1 MYKIIDINEKQLPKF
16 KGNIISVINS
26 ERKDVVVGTDYL
38 GLQIFGKIWNLTCL
52 VEVKDE

>member
-1 MYKIIDINEKQLPKF
+1 MYKIVELNEKELPKF
-16 KGNIISVINS
+16 EGKIISVINS

-52 VEVKDE
+52 VEVE

>member
-1 MYKIIDINEKQLPKF
+1 MYKIIDLNEKQLPEF
-16 KGNIISVINS
+16 KGKIISIVNS